1 MNIKVVF
8 FIVLLLF
15 PPFLYGQN
23 KVIVEKIVITGQESP
38 YTEIVTNNIHFD
50 VVTLQPVFKIV
61 TDSITGIKKKTHYF
75 YRYKG
80 REREVISNIFYE
92 GGQSVFEEYKRMRFW
107 EKYTGTEMNASCL
120 YVMLFDNNL
129 KIKDIRIISRSGYN
143 NSKFNFDK
151 LIKEI
156 LKSSEG
162 RWKVEQEAK
171 KNEWYFVLGRFKLG

>member
-15 PPFLYGQN
+15 PSFLYGQN

-92 GGQSVFEEYKRMRFW
+92 GGQSVF
-107 EKYTGTEMNASCL
+107 
-120 YVMLFDNNL
+120 
-129 KIKDIRIISRSGYN
+129 
-143 NSKFNFDK
+143 
-151 LIKEI
+151 
-156 LKSSEG
+156 
-162 RWKVEQEAK
+162 
-171 KNEWYFVLGRFKLG
+171 